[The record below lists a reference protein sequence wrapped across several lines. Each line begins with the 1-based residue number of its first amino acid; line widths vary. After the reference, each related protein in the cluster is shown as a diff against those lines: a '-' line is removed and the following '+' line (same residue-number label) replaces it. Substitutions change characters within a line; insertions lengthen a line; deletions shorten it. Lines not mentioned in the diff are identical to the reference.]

1 MSVAVVTAFCW
12 VALWLP
18 KSLRRDITWA
28 QSPHHSDDDHDHQNN
43 DDGPKSWPRVNI
55 SKDKAPGMPCSGDD
69 KTSKVIFIMYG
80 SYIYSTGKLQS
91 LSQRFTIN
99 YMVLKFYTVSIG
111 SVKLIDLCISFFL
124 STDYRLYPY
133 SLKSY
138 TVLIEYSYWYWN
150 LCIYWFFN
158 LLKFSYS
165 TLYRQLI

>member
-55 SKDKAPGMPCSGDD
+55 SKDKVPGMPCSGDD

-111 SVKLIDLCISFFL
+111 SVKLIDLCISFFYL
-124 STDYRLYPY
+124 LITDYIPIHLNH
-133 SLKSY
+133 
-138 TVLIEYSYWYWN
+138 IQYWSN
-150 LCIYWFFN
+150 IHTDTEIYVFTD
-158 LLKFSYS
+158 FSIY
-165 TLYRQLI
+165 